1 MGLIYSATESSNL
14 MSNLTTNLSLARTT
28 ITQLRTG
35 SQQVVQ
41 AVDGKKL
48 SGAAYQAG
56 KGLFSELIIP
66 TINRVNTAVQ
76 GIQSDLNL

>member
-41 AVDGKKL
+41 AVDGKNSQELLIKL
-48 SGAAYQAG
+48 G
-56 KGLFSELIIP
+56 KGCFLS
-66 TINRVNTAVQ
+66 
-76 GIQSDLNL
+76 